1 MDHRFPR
8 QLLGV
13 AIAVSLSGS
22 LFAAMPAQ
30 SSGHEDHNQSLI
42 TLPQLLIPSDNQLT
56 AAVVLPSVDRHI
68 QPQQDSLDGVRR
80 KSNEYED
87 AIREGLTHSST
98 GMQALTAGDRGRA
111 QRELETSIRILSQ
124 LPEAATLNDLRLQ
137 LSEQTALLKAALAG
151 SRPAEVVDGQID
163 EQKEENGADTEA
175 APGLVVSG
183 EELNLAPSGS
193 EITSLSD
200 LDLSDFDVPIELN
213 EHVKA
218 HILYYQTQKRRV
230 MSRALERSG
239 RYLPMMRQIFRDQ
252 GLPQDLV
259 NLAYVE
265 SAFNYRAY
273 SKAKASGLWQF
284 IKATGNRYGMR
295 VSHWLDERRD
305 PEKATRGAAAYLKE
319 LYEMFHSWPLALAA
333 YNAGEQ
339 RVQRAIDTQGTTDF
353 WSLRLP
359 KETQLF
365 VPAFMA
371 VTIIAKD
378 PARYG
383 FTAPVEMPWEVE
395 RATVPGAIELRSV
408 ARVVGVSPELLR
420 DLNPALTRGITP
432 AHASDYE
439 IVLPPSTKEILLAN
453 LDQLP
458 RHSYREPAG
467 AAGKRPQAARGKT
480 KNKRMVASA
489 RGAGST
495 GRTVAGKKVAASSR
509 AGGYVVKRG
518 DTLWKIARA
527 YGVRPEELR
536 QWNDLKPQTKLKPG
550 RTLQVVAQ
558 AAKNDREI
566 SREAPASA
574 VTPVRYRVRRGDTL
588 WEIARVH
595 DVTPDELRRWN
606 DLGRQTTLSVGQELK
621 IRVDQS

>member
-42 TLPQLLIPSDNQLT
+42 TLPQLLIPSGNQLT

-68 QPQQDSLDGVRR
+68 QPQQAGLDGVRR

-124 LPEAATLNDLRLQ
+124 LPEAATLNALRLQ

-183 EELNLAPSGS
+183 EELNLAPSES

-218 HILYYQTQKRRV
+218 HILHYQTQKKRV
-230 MSRALERSG
+230 MIRALERSG

-467 AAGKRPQAARGKT
+467 AAGTRPPAARGKT

-495 GRTVAGKKVAASSR
+495 GRTVAGKKVAASPR

-558 AAKNDREI
+558 AAKNNRET